1 MLTSDPIAAEVK
13 KAAEKVAS
21 KAGEGFEVTDA
32 QMREG
37 NNRNAT
43 YKGRVGYGV
52 YASNYEA
59 MRAEAE
65 HKALSMAVQSCR

>member
-32 QMREG
+32 QMRG
-37 NNRNAT
+37 GNRNAT

-65 HKALSMAVQSCR
+65 HKALSRAVQSCR